1 MPVRRELHR
10 ENISERWSVTGASAG
25 VVSESRSRLA
35 RAPVVGVGL
44 VAVGAAMWGTDGALR
59 APLVPRW
66 SPWTIVLY
74 EHLILSAVV
83 IAPLL
88 RRRAA
93 VRRIPGRGWIAVIGV
108 SWGGSALATLAFTA
122 AFQYGNPDVVVLLQ
136 KTQPLWAL
144 LAAGALLGERPQ
156 GMLVPLAI
164 SALAGTYLLS
174 FGWTDPGHAFSGAQG
189 KAAALALAAAALW
202 GMATAWGRSAL
213 RHTDPDTLTALRFVV
228 AVPLL
233 AVIAATHGALGA
245 PSSGQADWVRLLLLA
260 LIPGLTGLLLY
271 YRGLERTPA
280 SIATFAELAF
290 PATALVVN
298 YLALGATIDATQVV
312 GFCVL
317 WVTIALLHRVP
328 VRLPMVRREPEPV
341 PV

>member
-1 MPVRRELHR
+1 
-10 ENISERWSVTGASAG
+10 VTAVTSRLSGG
-25 VVSESRSRLA
+25 GRSRIIQ
-35 RAPVVGVGL
+35 APLGAVAL

-66 SPWTIVLY
+66 SAWTIVLY
-74 EHLILSAVV
+74 EHLILSALV
-83 IAPLL
+83 IIPLL

-93 VRRIPGRGWIAVIGV
+93 VRRIPRRGWMAVVGV

-144 LAAGALLGERPQ
+144 LAAGSLLGERPHAT
-156 GMLVPLAI
+156 LAPLAI
-164 SALAGTYLLS
+164 AALVGTYLLS
-174 FGWTDPGHAFSGAQG
+174 FGWTDPAHAFSEAQG
-189 KAAALALAAAALW
+189 KAAALALGAAGLW
-202 GMATAWGRSAL
+202 GTATALGRSAL
-213 RHTDPDTLTALRFVV
+213 RHTDADTLTGLRFVV

-245 PSSGQADWVRLLLLA
+245 PASGQLDWVRLLLLA
-260 LIPGLTGLLLY
+260 LIPGLLGLFLY

-298 YLALGATIDATQVV
+298 YLALGATIDGTQVV

-317 WVTIALLHRVP
+317 WITIALLHRVP
-328 VRLPMVRREPEPV
+328 VRLRRARREPGPMPV
-341 PV
+341 

>member
-1 MPVRRELHR
+1 VAA
-10 ENISERWSVTGASAG
+10 VTAGARAG
-25 VVSESRSRLA
+25 
-35 RAPVVGVGL
+35 RAPVTRAPMAAVAL
-44 VAVGAAMWGTDGALR
+44 VATGAAMWGTDGALR
-59 APLVPRW
+59 APLVSRW

-74 EHLILSAVV
+74 EHLLLSAMV
-83 IAPLL
+83 IVPLL

-93 VRRIPGRGWIAVIGV
+93 VRRIPLRGWVAVAGV

-144 LAAGALLGERPQ
+144 VAAGALLGERPRAT
-156 GMLVPLAI
+156 LVPLAL

-174 FGWTDPGHAFSGAQG
+174 FGWTDPAHAFRGAQG
-189 KAAALALAAAALW
+189 EAAGLALAAAALW
-202 GMATAWGRSAL
+202 GTATALGRSAL
-213 RHTDPDTLTALRFVV
+213 RHTEPDTLTGLRFVV

-233 AVIAATHGALGA
+233 AVVAAAHGALGA
-245 PSSGQADWVRLLLLA
+245 PASGQADWVRLALLA
-260 LIPGLTGLLLY
+260 LVPGLFGLLLY
-271 YRGLERTPA
+271 YRGLQRTPA

-298 YLALGATIDATQVV
+298 YFALGATIDGTQVA
-312 GFCVL
+312 GFFVL

-328 VRLPMVRREPEPV
+328 VRVQREREQV
-341 PV
+341 PG